1 MDTLSNTVAAI
12 DSEQQTATLFVALEL
27 GQATWVVALHSPIA
41 DKISIYRIEG
51 GDTDQLMALIE
62 KKRVQAARRP
72 APWTGARSSPAA
84 EARVISP
91 RRAASSSC
99 TISP

>member
-12 DSEQQTATLFVALEL
+12 DSEQQKAKLFVALEL

-62 KKRVQAARRP
+62 KKRVQAARLGR
-72 APWTGARSSPAA
+72 AGRRSSPAT
-84 EARVISP
+84 
-91 RRAASSSC
+91 RRAVTASGC
-99 TISP
+99 TGS

>member
-12 DSEQQTATLFVALEL
+12 DSEQQKAKLFVALEL

-62 KKRVQAARRP
+62 KKRVQAARP
-72 APWTGARSSPAA
+72 GGAGRLLLRGGP
-84 EARVISP
+84 
-91 RRAASSSC
+91 
-99 TISP
+99 